1 MGHRR
6 CLGWVDKDSPP
17 KVGPP
22 GQHCHSYAVR
32 KADTMTN
39 QPDHDDTD
47 AEEWARF
54 VAEHDAEGP
63 ELERVERIATAP
75 RSYVDTRTGTFYG
88 FGGDVRYRDGE
99 VTFLG

>member
-1 MGHRR
+1 MN
-6 CLGWVDKDSPP
+6 D
-17 KVGPP
+17 
-22 GQHCHSYAVR
+22 
-32 KADTMTN
+32 
-39 QPDHDDTD
+39 QPAHEDRD

-75 RSYVDTRTGTFYG
+75 RSRLDTRSGIFYG
-88 FGGDVRYRDGE
+88 YLGDVRYRDGE